1 MLVRFIKFFSSIFLL
16 IGFINA
22 KDIYQS
28 IRIFDPSLDKINLIA
43 NVGIPLDHISG
54 KPGVYID
61 LTASEDQVIELLSE
75 NIEVEILI
83 SDLTQYYQS
92 NNIPETTREFPLG
105 SMQGNYTWDE
115 LNERFDVLYEQYSEI
130 ISDKIIIGQSLEGR
144 DIWAFKIS
152 DNPNENEEEPKLLL
166 TGLIHAREPL
176 SMMNLFYFAQLLGE
190 NYEMDPELNFLV
202 NNREIWFIPVIN
214 PDGYIYNESI
224 EPNGGGMHRKNRK
237 DTGCGNGTGRG
248 IDLNRNYG
256 YGWGSDDIGSSPDPC
271 SAVYRGESAFSEL
284 ETQVV
289 RDFILNHDFKIVLH
303 YHSYSNIY
311 IHPYGD
317 GSLPEE
323 PALTTFQ
330 EIGNEMAMYNGYV
343 VGTGLATIG
352 YTVNGDAVDWTY
364 GDQNI
369 ITYVPEVG
377 TQSQGF
383 WPPENQVITLCE
395 NQVHANKTVSFVA
408 GADLIIHSY
417 EINQEEI
424 NPGDDFEID
433 IVIQNR
439 GLSNSVGDAI
449 INIGVLNNLTSTNI
463 ETFTISTIDS
473 RDSDSFVVAC
483 NISDQSVEGV
493 YSGITISIESE
504 GVFSRSD
511 TIKYI
516 IGSPDNLFF
525 DGFEGGLNN
534 WSLDDEWGLIEDAAN
549 GEYALTDS
557 PDGDYQEAQTSIAEL
572 LFDIDLSHVTI
583 PIISFKAKWDI
594 EPNYDFIRFQ
604 ANVLNEGWISL
615 EGQYTKLGT
624 GQTAQPYG
632 QPGYDGLQET
642 WIEETI
648 LLDQIGNE
656 QIIGFRFIQTSDNFV
671 EGDGFI
677 VDDFAISGF
686 PSGLMGDYNSDSEI
700 NIFDLLG
707 IADTLIFGEEPS
719 NIQLFLCDLNGSG
732 TLDIMDLIL
741 LTNIIMDF

>member
-1 MLVRFIKFFSSIFLL
+1 MLFISIKFFFFIVLL
-16 IGFINA
+16 SGFCNA

-28 IRIFDPSLDKINLIA
+28 IRIFDATSNKIDLIA
-43 NVGIPLDHISG
+43 DVGIPLDHISG

-61 LTASEDQVIELLSE
+61 LVATENQVLELLSE
-75 NIEVEILI
+75 NIEVQVLI
-83 SDLTQYYQS
+83 PDLTHYYQS
-92 NNIPETTREFPLG
+92 NNIPETSREFPLG

-115 LNERFDVLYEQYSEI
+115 LNARFDVLQEQFSEI
-130 ISDKIIIGQSLEGR
+130 ISEKIIIGQSIEGR

-152 DNPNENEEEPKLLL
+152 DNPNEDEEEPELLL

-176 SMMNLFYFAQLLGE
+176 SMMNLFYFVQLLGE
-190 NYEMDPELNFLV
+190 NYESDPELNFLV

-214 PDGYIYNESI
+214 PDGYTYNESI

-289 RDFILNHDFKIVLH
+289 RDFILSHNFKIVLH

-330 EIGNEMAMYNGYV
+330 EIGNEMATYNGYT

-369 ITYVPEVG
+369 ITYVPEIG
-377 TQSQGF
+377 TQAQGF

-395 NQVHANKTVSFVA
+395 NQVYANKTVSFVA
-408 GADLIIHSY
+408 GADLIVHSY
-417 EINQEEI
+417 EINQEGI

-439 GLSNSVGDAI
+439 GLSNSEGDAI

-463 ETFTISTIDS
+463 ETFTISEIDS
-473 RDSDSFVVAC
+473 RDSDSFTVSC
-483 NISDQSVEGV
+483 NISDQSMEGV
-493 YSGITISIESE
+493 YSGIIISIESE
-504 GVFSRSD
+504 SVFTRND

-516 IGSPDNLFF
+516 IGTPENFFF
-525 DGFEGGLNN
+525 DGFEDELNN
-534 WSLDDEWGLIEDAAN
+534 WSLDGEWGLTEDASS
-549 GEYALTDS
+549 GDYALTDS
-557 PDGDYQEAQTSIAEL
+557 PEGDYEDAQTSIAEL
-572 LFDIDLSHVTI
+572 FFDIDLSFIAIPTI
-583 PIISFKAKWDI
+583 TFKAKWDI
-594 EPNYDFIRFQ
+594 EPNYDFVRLQ

-615 EGQYTKLGT
+615 EGEYTKLGT

-632 QPGYDGLQET
+632 EPGYDGNQET

-648 LLDQIGNE
+648 LLDQIGNQ
-656 QIIGFRFIQTSDNFV
+656 QINGFRFIQTSDNFV
-671 EGDGFI
+671 EGDGFT
-677 VDDFAISGF
+677 VDDFTISGF
-686 PSGLMGDYNSDSEI
+686 PNGMMGDFNLDSEI

-707 IADTLIFGEEPS
+707 IADALIFGEEPS
-719 NIQLFLCDLNGSG
+719 NSQLFLCDLDGSG
-732 TLDIMDLIL
+732 ALDIMDFIL
-741 LTNIIMDF
+741 LTNMIMDF